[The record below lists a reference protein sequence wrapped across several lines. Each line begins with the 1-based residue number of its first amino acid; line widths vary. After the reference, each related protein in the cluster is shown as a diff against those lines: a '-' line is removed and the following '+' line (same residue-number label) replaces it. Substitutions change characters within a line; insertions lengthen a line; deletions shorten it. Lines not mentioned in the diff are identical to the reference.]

1 MFVFEWV
8 CYIKTNIFCRGY
20 HIHVQRI
27 GLHIMV
33 LKLVYIECK
42 LGWITKLIAVKV
54 YNC

>member
-1 MFVFEWV
+1 LWEKNTVILSDGIM
-8 CYIKTNIFCRGY
+8 RGY